1 MPMDAARSI
10 LLVTR
15 GLDPVGTGRQVEL
28 AADGLA
34 ALGSR
39 VVVAVTSKAG
49 SLACRLAAR
58 GYEVQAVGR
67 RPVVD
72 AAAGGR
78 LARLAARLGPAAIL
92 GFGRSQIWPLVAA
105 KRAAPQSRTLAWL
118 GLAPR
123 GWSAR
128 WGLARL
134 DGVVATSAAVGAA
147 CQRLGMAAG
156 RIAVVPPGVALE
168 PPRGGAAISRGDLAE
183 RLGLDPARQ
192 WTLCV
197 APLEPEPRLRRL
209 LWAIDQL
216 GVVRKDLQ
224 HVLVGA
230 GPLLEHVRRR
240 ARAQELSERL
250 FILPACDLLPD
261 LLGEVRLVWQ
271 SGDVALGGAL
281 LDGMVHGVP
290 AVAVE
295 SDAARQL
302 IADGQTGR
310 IVPAEP
316 ESELPRRAFGILEDA
331 DLAGRYG
338 AAAAA
343 RAAEAFSAERF
354 VAGLLAALGQQQH

>member
-1 MPMDAARSI
+1 MDAARPI

-28 AADGLA
+28 AAEGLA
-34 ALGSR
+34 ARGAR
-39 VVVAVTSKAG
+39 VVVAITSQAG
-49 SLACRLAAR
+49 SLAGRLAAR
-58 GYEVQAVGR
+58 GSEVHAVGR

-72 AAAGGR
+72 AAAAGR

-92 GFGRSQIWPLVAA
+92 GFGRSQIGPLVAA
-105 KRAAPQSRTLAWL
+105 KWAAPQSRTLAWL

-134 DGVVATSAAVGAA
+134 DGVIAASAAVEAA
-147 CQRLGMAAG
+147 CQRQGIAPQ
-156 RIAVVPPGVALE
+156 RIVVVPPGAKAAE
-168 PPRGGAAISRGDLAE
+168 GAGLSRAELAE
-183 RLGLDPARQ
+183 RLGLDPARK

-197 APLEPEPRLRRL
+197 APLEPEPRLGRL

-224 HVLVGA
+224 HVLIGT
-230 GPLLEHVRRR
+230 GPLLGHVRRR
-240 ARAQELSERL
+240 ARAQELAERL
-250 FILPACDLLPD
+250 FILPDCELLPD

-271 SGDVALGGAL
+271 SGDVALGGAI
-281 LDGMVHGVP
+281 LDGMARGVP

-310 IVPAEP
+310 IVPADP
-316 ESELPRRAFGILEDA
+316 ESEFPRRAFGILEDA
-331 DLAGRYG
+331 DLAAGFG

-343 RAAEAFSAERF
+343 RAAAAFSAERF
-354 VAGLLAALGQQQH
+354 VAGLAEAMRLGDCPWRG